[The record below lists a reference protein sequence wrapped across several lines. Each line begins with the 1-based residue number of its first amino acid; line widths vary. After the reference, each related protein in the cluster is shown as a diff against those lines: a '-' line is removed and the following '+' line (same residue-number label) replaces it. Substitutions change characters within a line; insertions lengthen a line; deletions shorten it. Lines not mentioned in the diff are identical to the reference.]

1 MYIIKNKKMTIINKI
16 VAITIGSLFIVSCG
30 GNNSENHD
38 KTDSLDI
45 HIKDT
50 TAITVEDSTKF
61 KFDFTI
67 ANIPSPASYLH
78 DFAVYGYNYD
88 NSILNSPKKI
98 GSYSNDFY
106 KSINLGIYCI
116 DMAYAMD
123 NNNGQDVL
131 LYMKNVMS
139 ISDGLGLKNSI
150 INMVGKRA
158 ETNLSNK
165 DSLFQILDEI
175 FIKSDY
181 YLRTNNRVYTATNV
195 FVGSWLESFYLTCKI
210 ISTIKDAE
218 IKTKVYKQ
226 LWDQRFHLGNLISLL
241 NDFKDKKDCAE
252 LINDLKI
259 IHEEIKAVK
268 QPNEITDDKFKSIS
282 NKIIE
287 LRNKITK

>member
-1 MYIIKNKKMTIINKI
+1 MIKNKRMNIINKS
-16 VAITIGSLFIVSCG
+16 VAIILGSFFIFSCG
-30 GNNSENHD
+30 ENNPKNHD
-38 KTDSLDI
+38 LKDSLEVN
-45 HIKDT
+45 IKDT

-78 DFAVYGYNYD
+78 NFAAFGYIYD
-88 NSILNSPKKI
+88 NSILNSPKKVDT
-98 GSYSNDFY
+98 YSNDFY
-106 KSINLGIYCI
+106 KSINLGVYCI

-139 ISDGLGLKNSI
+139 ISEGLGLKNSI

-165 DSLFQILDEI
+165 DSLFKILDEL
-175 FIKSDY
+175 FIKSDI
-181 YLRTNNRVYTATNV
+181 YLRTNDRVYTASNV
-195 FVGSWLESFYLTCKI
+195 FIGSWLESFYLTCKI
-210 ISTIKDAE
+210 IGSISDKDL
-218 IKTKVYKQ
+218 KVKSYKQ

-252 LINDLKI
+252 LISDLKI
-259 IHEEIKAVK
+259 IHEEINAVK
-268 QPNEITDDKFKSIS
+268 QPKEITDDKFKSIS
-282 NKIIE
+282 NKIVA
-287 LRNKITK
+287 LRNKVTK